1 MDGGTGRPARLI
13 KRFVS
18 PADGANRN
26 RTTPRGT
33 YVRAVPARCRP
44 RDPVHRGRELPGFRR
59 PGILTGLRIQI
70 PNPFELNRGLQDMA
84 EQRGFGYLRDEVDA
98 DDGFGKL
105 ASKGDEPAT
114 LGLSKQEYYLSRA
127 ERRVL
132 ESGEYS
138 WVNDI
143 RDRVSMAKNLA
154 RNESEFRQILDMLE
168 VDVDDNS
175 PKANRADWIYS
186 LRDQGARRVGGERL
200 GYTFGKEAL
209 QSRFARSSAAR
220 PTIAASK
227 NFMAIA
233 VQATEINDLVEL
245 HNLAFTLELNGR
257 YGIAGID
264 DYARRISSLESKR
277 EHVETPRQKDRITA
291 QITQLEQ
298 AREFVREKA
307 LLPQQRPAR
316 PKRQLTPAQK
326 KVAAQRSQSGY
337 SYGDSRYID
346 RGYDQPS
353 RDSRSR

>member
-127 ERRVL
+127 
-132 ESGEYS
+132 
-138 WVNDI
+138 
-143 RDRVSMAKNLA
+143 
-154 RNESEFRQILDMLE
+154 
-168 VDVDDNS
+168 
-175 PKANRADWIYS
+175 
-186 LRDQGARRVGGERL
+186 
-200 GYTFGKEAL
+200 
-209 QSRFARSSAAR
+209 
-220 PTIAASK
+220 
-227 NFMAIA
+227 
-233 VQATEINDLVEL
+233 
-245 HNLAFTLELNGR
+245 
-257 YGIAGID
+257 
-264 DYARRISSLESKR
+264 
-277 EHVETPRQKDRITA
+277 
-291 QITQLEQ
+291 
-298 AREFVREKA
+298 
-307 LLPQQRPAR
+307 
-316 PKRQLTPAQK
+316 
-326 KVAAQRSQSGY
+326 
-337 SYGDSRYID
+337 
-346 RGYDQPS
+346 
-353 RDSRSR
+353 